1 MIIKRLTME
10 IELTSAYDLMKRT
23 MMEGSCGGYPDL
35 EINVCEMCPE
45 CRSSNIV
52 SHGSDSICTGC
63 GANLGSDMDYRP
75 DWRNDNG
82 IGEDMSR
89 CNLPRSEMLPE
100 SSLSTCVRLDYRA
113 GKTAYDM
120 KRTMIWN
127 SIPHN
132 ERAMKS
138 KIDDITFV
146 CRQHNVSDIIIEYAQ
161 ETYHSIIKAL
171 EARHDIRR
179 RGKNDKGL
187 QAAALF
193 ISYQDQHKPKTYK
206 EIAKI
211 FDIESKYVS
220 DGINIFHDIF
230 RPQAKVSAYT
240 DFIEEFCDCLNM
252 IPEHKTRVAYVADK
266 ADSIGILE
274 TNTPASMVAGCIY
287 FVVTEFGLS
296 IKPADIASRCNVSVP
311 TILKV
316 SEKLF
321 KRSLDLF

>member
-1 MIIKRLTME
+1 METM
-10 IELTSAYDLMKRT
+10 YNLMEQALGVP
-23 MMEGSCGGYPDL
+23 MPPL
-35 EINVCEMCPE
+35 EIGLCDICPE
-45 CRSSNIV
+45 CDSSSLL
-52 SHGSDSICTGC
+52 SHGADSICADC
-63 GANLGSDMDYRP
+63 GANLGANMDYRP

-89 CNLPRSEMLPE
+89 CNLPRSELLPE
-100 SSLSTCVRLDYRA
+100 SSLSTCVRLDYRS

-132 ERAMKS
+132 ERSMKT
-138 KIDDITFV
+138 KIEDISCV
-146 CRQHNVSDIIIEYAQ
+146 CRVNNVPDIIVEYAQ

-171 EARHDIRR
+171 EARKDVRR

-187 QAAALF
+187 QAASLF

-206 EIAKI
+206 EIAQI
-211 FDIESKYVS
+211 FGIESKYVS
-220 DGINIFHDIF
+220 DGLNLFYDML
-230 RPQAKVSAYT
+230 RPKAKVSVYT
-240 DFIEEFCDCLNM
+240 DFIEEFCDSLNM
-252 IPEHKTRVAYVADK
+252 IPEHKVRVAHVADR
-266 ADSIGILE
+266 ADELGILE

-287 FVVTEFGLS
+287 YVVTEFGLS
-296 IKPADIASRCNVSVP
+296 VKPIEIASRCNVSVP

>member
-1 MIIKRLTME
+1 ME
-10 IELTSAYDLMKRT
+10 IDNMYNLMEQALGRPAALTNLTLALSISNCCPA
-23 MMEGSCGGYPDL
+23 CGNDNL
-35 EINVCEMCPE
+35 VT
-45 CRSSNIV
+45 
-52 SHGSDSICTGC
+52 HGSDSICESC
-63 GANLGSDMDYRP
+63 GANLGSDIDYRP

-82 IGEDMSR
+82 TGEDMSR
-89 CNLPRSEMLPE
+89 CNLPRSDMLPE
-100 SSLSTCVRLDYRA
+100 SSLSTCVRLDYRS

-138 KIDDITFV
+138 KIEDISCV
-146 CRQHNVSDIIIEYAQ
+146 CRQNNVPDIIMEYAQ
-161 ETYHSIIKAL
+161 ETYHSIIRAL
-171 EARHDIRR
+171 EDRKDVRR

-206 EIAKI
+206 EIATI
-211 FDIESKYVS
+211 FGIESKYVS
-220 DGINIFHDIF
+220 DGINLFHDLL
-230 RPQAKVSAYT
+230 RPKAKVSVYT
-240 DFIEEFCDCLNM
+240 DFIEEFCDSLNM
-252 IPEHKTRVAYVADK
+252 ISEHKMRVAHVADR
-266 ADSIGILE
+266 AEGLGILE

-287 FVVTEFGLS
+287 YVVTEYGLS
-296 IKPADIASRCNVSVP
+296 VKPTEIAARCNVSVP

-321 KRSLDLF
+321 KRSVDLF

>member
-1 MIIKRLTME
+1 MYSIMEHVLGGPAFDNENLT
-10 IELTSAYDLMKRT
+10 IVHGDCS
-23 MMEGSCGGYPDL
+23 
-35 EINVCEMCPE
+35 CPE
-45 CRSSNIV
+45 CGMDALMIN
-52 SHGSDSICTGC
+52 GSDNVCSSC
-63 GANLGSDMDYRP
+63 GVNLGSDIDYRP

-82 IGEDMSR
+82 TGEDMSR

-132 ERAMKS
+132 ERAMKT
-138 KIDDITFV
+138 KIEDISCI
-146 CRQHNVSDIIIEYAQ
+146 CRENNVPDIIMEYAQ
-161 ETYHSIIKAL
+161 ETYHSIIRAL
-171 EARHDIRR
+171 EARKDVRR

-206 EIAKI
+206 EIASI
-211 FDIESKYVS
+211 FGIESKYVS
-220 DGINIFHDIF
+220 DGINLFHDLL
-230 RPQAKVSAYT
+230 RPDAKVSVYT
-240 DFIEEFCDCLNM
+240 DFIEEFCDSLNM
-252 IPEHKTRVAYVADK
+252 IHEHKSRVTNVADK
-266 ADSIGILE
+266 ADSLGILE

-287 FVVTEFGLS
+287 YVVTEYGLPV
-296 IKPADIASRCNVSVP
+296 KPTEIATRCNVSVP

-321 KRSLDLF
+321 KRSLDLLN

>member
-1 MIIKRLTME
+1 MDTQNWFSLMEQALGRPKRDMDLTVNATYE
-10 IELTSAYDLMKRT
+10 
-23 MMEGSCGGYPDL
+23 
-35 EINVCEMCPE
+35 CPE
-45 CRSSNIV
+45 CHMCHLV
-52 SHGSDSICTGC
+52 SHGSDSICISC
-63 GANLGSDMDYRP
+63 GVNLGAEMDYRP

-82 IGEDMSR
+82 SGEDMSR
-89 CNLPRSEMLPE
+89 CNLPRSDMLPE

-132 ERAMKS
+132 ERAMKT
-138 KIDDITFV
+138 KIEDISCV
-146 CRQHNVSDIIIEYAQ
+146 CRQHNVPDIIMEYAQ
-161 ETYHSIIKAL
+161 ETYHLIIQAL
-171 EARHDIRR
+171 EERKDVRR

-206 EIAKI
+206 EIATI
-211 FDIESKYVS
+211 FGIESKYVS
-220 DGINIFHDIF
+220 DGINLFHDLL
-230 RPQAKVSAYT
+230 RPNAKVSVYT
-240 DFIEEFCDCLNM
+240 DFIEEFCDSLNM
-252 IPEHKTRVAYVADK
+252 IQEHKTRVAYVADK
-266 ADSIGILE
+266 ADNLGILE

-287 FVVTEFGLS
+287 YVVTEYGLMV
-296 IKPADIASRCNVSVP
+296 KPAEIAVRCNVSVP